1 MKTASEMTYIV
12 SSGALNSSPTK
23 RHVYLQHAVDGVR
36 LVGAGDTDQCSS
48 ASTTLTRRCRP
59 RAVTVDEVVREQ
71 SVAVPGRV
79 RPPGRADCVQ
89 YNRVYIIISCLYV
102 HRTDFTGIKVATAL
116 CRLCLN

>member
-48 ASTTLTRRCRP
+48 VSTTLTRRCRP

-79 RPPGRADCVQ
+79 GPPGRADCVQ
-89 YNRVYIIISCLYV
+89 YNRVYIIIPCLCV
-102 HRTDFTGIKVATAL
+102 HRTDFTGI
-116 CRLCLN
+116 